1 MSFFQNVSR
10 RLRLIR
16 VVSFF
21 LSISISCFLFFIYF
35 LVVGRRKKSI
45 ALHLYCTLKRAK
57 KTYLTVCCLRVHVA
71 DECVYVCMC
80 VSVTSEFEG
89 ILYTNFCLS
98 YFIFSSLSPYQ
109 VSNKDQPTSP
119 FTGSRG
125 HQNHVLDDI
134 SLFEGEVFRF
144 LSSWSVYPVSMGV
157 REDNTSACAA
167 SHSWPLGIARTKM
180 REKKKRA
187 QSNTVHLSLST

>member
-1 MSFFQNVSR
+1 MSR

-21 LSISISCFLFFIYF
+21 LSISISCFLFFISF

-125 HQNHVLDDI
+125 H
-134 SLFEGEVFRF
+134 
-144 LSSWSVYPVSMGV
+144 
-157 REDNTSACAA
+157 
-167 SHSWPLGIARTKM
+167 
-180 REKKKRA
+180 
-187 QSNTVHLSLST
+187 